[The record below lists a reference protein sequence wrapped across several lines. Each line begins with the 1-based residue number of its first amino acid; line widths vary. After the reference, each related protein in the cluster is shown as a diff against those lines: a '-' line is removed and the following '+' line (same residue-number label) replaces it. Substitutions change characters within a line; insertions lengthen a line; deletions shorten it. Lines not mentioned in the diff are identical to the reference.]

1 MQKIAYTIILTDKKQ
16 HPYEYSDV
24 LDAMSVEHAVII
36 LASKGYL
43 IREVRVANTEDLRL
57 YKLKQFRDKLAGKK
71 ASTEVHEVQLD
82 LVEPKRRSGWVM
94 KFGLVI
100 LLLVITAIFILVNG
114 SQ

>member
-1 MQKIAYTIILTDKKQ
+1 MQKIAYTIILTDKEQ

-43 IREVRVANTEDLRL
+43 IREIRVANTEDLRL
-57 YKLKQFRDKLAGKK
+57 FKLKQFRNKLVGNK
-71 ASTEVHEVQLD
+71 ASTEVHGVQLD

-94 KFGLVI
+94 ITLLLAIMSAI
-100 LLLVITAIFILVNG
+100 LLF
-114 SQ
+114 SW

>member
-57 YKLKQFRDKLAGKK
+57 FKLKQFRDKLAGKK
-71 ASTEVHEVQLD
+71 ASTEVHGVQLD

-94 KFGLVI
+94 II
-100 LLLVITAIFILVNG
+100 LLLAIVSAILFLF
-114 SQ
+114 SW